1 MHTHVQNKNTCIN
14 SYIRETRW
22 PWALRLLYTKT
33 YTRNRHRERERES
46 RRTCIRTRTSTRIR
60 ARARTHPHADCL
72 AHTRYGPFTPGF
84 VAVPHCCEYR
94 GQWPGVSGVEY
105 GVRAANEIER
115 VILEQGPDE
124 CGALVIE
131 AITAGGGV
139 ITPPEGYMERVQ
151 EICSQ
156 YGLLIIVDEVV
167 MGLGRSGRYTHAS
180 ARVQLPAILILPLW
194 LRW

>member
-1 MHTHVQNKNTCIN
+1 M
-14 SYIRETRW
+14 
-22 PWALRLLYTKT
+22 
-33 YTRNRHRERERES
+33 
-46 RRTCIRTRTSTRIR
+46 
-60 ARARTHPHADCL
+60 
-72 AHTRYGPFTPGF
+72 
-84 VAVPHCCEYR
+84 
-94 GQWPGVSGVEY
+94 
-105 GVRAANEIER
+105 RAANEIER